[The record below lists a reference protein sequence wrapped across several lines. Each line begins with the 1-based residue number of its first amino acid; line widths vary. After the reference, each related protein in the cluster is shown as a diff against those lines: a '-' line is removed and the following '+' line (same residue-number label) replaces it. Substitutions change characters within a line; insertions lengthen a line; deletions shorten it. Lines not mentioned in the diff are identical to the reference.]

1 MYFFKKIVSLL
12 TTKSDMNKYLILG
25 IGNIGD
31 DYNNTRHNI
40 GFDVLDE
47 LSSILN
53 VNFESVKLA
62 QRAESKFK
70 GKKIILIKPNN
81 YVNNSGKS
89 LLYWRNK
96 EKVDI
101 KNILI
106 ICDDLNLHF
115 GNIKIKS
122 GGTSGGHNGL
132 KDIEDFLGSPNYPRV
147 RIGISN
153 NNNNTSMTNYVLG
166 KWTDS
171 EQKNIKN
178 IIQIST
184 EVTFSFIQT
193 GIERTMNFYNKKN
206 FIDENL

>member
-1 MYFFKKIVSLL
+1 MYFFEKVVSLF
-12 TTKSDMNKYLILG
+12 TSKSDMNKYLILG

-31 DYNNTRHNI
+31 DYDNTRHNI
-40 GFDVLDE
+40 GFDVLDK
-47 LSSILN
+47 LSNILN

-62 QRAESKFK
+62 LRAESKFK

-89 LLYWRNK
+89 LLYWKNK
-96 EKVDI
+96 EKVSND
-101 KNILI
+101 NILVV
-106 ICDDLNLHF
+106 CDDLNLYF

-122 GGTSGGHNGL
+122 SGTAGGHNGL
-132 KDIEDFLGSPNYPRV
+132 KDIQEFLGTSNYPRIRV
-147 RIGISN
+147 GISN
-153 NNNNTSMTNYVLG
+153 NTKTSMSDYVLG

-171 EQKNIKN
+171 EQRNINNLVKVSTD
-178 IIQIST
+178 II
-184 EVTFSFIQT
+184 FSFIQT

>member
-1 MYFFKKIVSLL
+1 MYFFEKVVSLF
-12 TTKSDMNKYLILG
+12 TSKSDMNKYLIIG

-31 DYNNTRHNI
+31 DYVNTRHNI
-40 GFDVLDE
+40 GFDVLDK
-47 LSSILN
+47 LSNILN

-62 QRAESKFK
+62 LRAESKFK

-89 LLYWRNK
+89 LLYWKNK
-96 EKVDI
+96 EKVSND
-101 KNILI
+101 NILVV
-106 ICDDLNLHF
+106 CDDLNLYF

-122 GGTSGGHNGL
+122 SGTAGGHNGL
-132 KDIEDFLGSPNYPRV
+132 KDIQEFLGTSNYPRIRV
-147 RIGISN
+147 GISN
-153 NNNNTSMTNYVLG
+153 NTKTSMTDYVLG

-171 EQKNIKN
+171 EQENINNLVKVSTD
-178 IIQIST
+178 II
-184 EVTFSFIQT
+184 FSFIQT

>member
-122 GGTSGGHNGL
+122 CGTSGGHNGL

-147 RIGISN
+147 RIGIS

>member
-1 MYFFKKIVSLL
+1 MYFFYKIVSLL

-25 IGNIGD
+25 IGNVGD
-31 DYNNTRHNI
+31 EYDNTRHNI

-47 LSSILN
+47 LSKLLN

-89 LLYWRNK
+89 LIYWSNK
-96 EKVDI
+96 EKVSTD
-101 KNILI
+101 NILI
-106 ICDDLNLHF
+106 ICDDLNLYF

-122 GGTSGGHNGL
+122 SGTAGGHNGL
-132 KDIEDFLGSPNYPRV
+132 KDIEDYLGTSNYPRV
-147 RIGISN
+147 RVGISN
-153 NNNNTSMTNYVLG
+153 NKKASMSDYVLG
-166 KWTDS
+166 KWTES
-171 EQKNIKN
+171 EQNHIKK
-178 IIQIST
+178 IITIST
-184 EVTFSFIQT
+184 DIIFSFIQT

>member
-1 MYFFKKIVSLL
+1 MYFFEKVVSLF
-12 TTKSDMNKYLILG
+12 TSKSDMNKYLIIG

-31 DYNNTRHNI
+31 DYDNTRHNI
-40 GFDVLDE
+40 GFDVLDK
-47 LSSILN
+47 LSNILN

-62 QRAESKFK
+62 LRAESKFK

-89 LLYWRNK
+89 LLYWKNK
-96 EKVDI
+96 EKVSND
-101 KNILI
+101 NILVV
-106 ICDDLNLHF
+106 CDDLNLYF

-122 GGTSGGHNGL
+122 SGTAGGHNGL
-132 KDIEDFLGSPNYPRV
+132 KDIQEFLGTSNYPRIRV
-147 RIGISN
+147 GISN
-153 NNNNTSMTNYVLG
+153 NTKTSMSEYVLG

-171 EQKNIKN
+171 EQANINN
-178 IIQIST
+178 IIKVST
-184 EVTFSFIQT
+184 DIIFSFIQT

>member
-1 MYFFKKIVSLL
+1 MYFFEKVVSLF
-12 TTKSDMNKYLILG
+12 TSKSDMNKYLIIG

-31 DYNNTRHNI
+31 DYVNTRHNI
-40 GFDVLDE
+40 GFDVLDK
-47 LSSILN
+47 LSDILN

-62 QRAESKFK
+62 LRAESKFK

-89 LLYWRNK
+89 LLYWKNK
-96 EKVDI
+96 EKVSND
-101 KNILI
+101 NILVV
-106 ICDDLNLHF
+106 CDDLNLYF

-122 GGTSGGHNGL
+122 SGTAGGHNGL
-132 KDIEDFLGSPNYPRV
+132 KDIQEFLGTSNYPRIRV
-147 RIGISN
+147 GISN
-153 NNNNTSMTNYVLG
+153 NTKTSMTDYVLG

-171 EQKNIKN
+171 EQENINNLVKVSTD
-178 IIQIST
+178 II
-184 EVTFSFIQT
+184 FSFIQS

>member
-1 MYFFKKIVSLL
+1 MYFFEKVVSLF
-12 TTKSDMNKYLILG
+12 TSKSDMNKYLIIG

-31 DYNNTRHNI
+31 DYVNTRHNI
-40 GFDVLDE
+40 GFDVLDK
-47 LSSILN
+47 LSDILN

-62 QRAESKFK
+62 LRAESKFK

-89 LLYWRNK
+89 LLYWKNK
-96 EKVDI
+96 EKVSND
-101 KNILI
+101 NILVV
-106 ICDDLNLHF
+106 CDDLNLYF

-122 GGTSGGHNGL
+122 SGTAGGHNGL
-132 KDIEDFLGSPNYPRV
+132 KDIQEFLGTSNYPRIRV
-147 RIGISN
+147 GISN
-153 NNNNTSMTNYVLG
+153 NTKTSMSDYVLG

-171 EQKNIKN
+171 EQENINNLVKVSTD
-178 IIQIST
+178 II
-184 EVTFSFIQT
+184 FSFIQS

>member
-1 MYFFKKIVSLL
+1 MYFFEKVVSLF
-12 TTKSDMNKYLILG
+12 TSKSDMNKYLIIG

-40 GFDVLDE
+40 GFDVLDK
-47 LSSILN
+47 LSDILN

-62 QRAESKFK
+62 LRAESKFK

-89 LLYWRNK
+89 LLYWKNK
-96 EKVDI
+96 EKVSND
-101 KNILI
+101 NILV
-106 ICDDLNLHF
+106 ICDDLNLYF

-122 GGTSGGHNGL
+122 SGTAGGHNGL
-132 KDIEDFLGSPNYPRV
+132 KDIQEFLGTSNYPRIRV
-147 RIGISN
+147 GISN
-153 NNNNTSMTNYVLG
+153 NIKTSISDYVLG
-166 KWTDS
+166 KWTNL
-171 EQKNIKN
+171 EQEKINNLVKVSTD
-178 IIQIST
+178 II
-184 EVTFSFIQT
+184 FSFIQT

>member
-1 MYFFKKIVSLL
+1 MYFFEKVVSLF
-12 TTKSDMNKYLILG
+12 TSKSDMNKYLIIG

-31 DYNNTRHNI
+31 DYDNTRHNI
-40 GFDVLDE
+40 GFDVLDK
-47 LSSILN
+47 LSNILN

-62 QRAESKFK
+62 LRAESKFK

-89 LLYWRNK
+89 LLYWKNK
-96 EKVDI
+96 EKVSND
-101 KNILI
+101 NILVV
-106 ICDDLNLHF
+106 CDDLNLYF

-122 GGTSGGHNGL
+122 SGTAGGHNGL
-132 KDIEDFLGSPNYPRV
+132 KDIQEFLGTSNYPRI

-153 NNNNTSMTNYVLG
+153 NTKTSMSDYVLG

-171 EQKNIKN
+171 EQENINNLVKVSTD
-178 IIQIST
+178 II
-184 EVTFSFIQT
+184 FSFIQT